1 MRAELWMLLG
11 GRAVAGRQVLLLAV
25 ALAALSA
32 QVGLLAVAGWF
43 IVASGLAGAGLYL
56 LRDMHSP
63 SGLIRTLALSRVV
76 LRYGESVLGHDLL
89 FRQMAQLRGQLFD
102 ALAIRSSRI
111 IHGMQID
118 QALERIV
125 GDVHWLEQVMPRMLW
140 PLMGPLLLPPV
151 IALFLAPFCSPLALL
166 VLVPWLAW
174 LVSLSGAARLGRRSG
189 ETLQRLAARRRVWLG
204 ESVGAMSLLRQHG
217 LADLRQR
224 RLERFDRLESRL
236 LAAREWAETCLE
248 ITVVLAGALTII
260 VLVLAGGCLA
270 GATPGPML
278 AWSVLGLLA
287 LVEALRVQPAAWL
300 DFHRLRSRV
309 CGLHAE
315 LSSLSQ
321 PSGQRVG
328 VVDPEPEPA
337 PGVARAE
344 GDEDLHVRRLELT
357 EPLGGRIL
365 LDAVSFSVARGEPLL
380 VCGVSGQGKSR
391 LLATLAGFVRPH
403 GGEIRLGSMKCVQ
416 DHERSW
422 HRQVAYLPQE
432 NPVLDDTVAANL
444 RLAVPGARDDELE
457 AVLARVGLES
467 LLACRADGLNT
478 AVGPEGGALS
488 GGESRRLGLA
498 RLLLRDPAC
507 VLLDEPFTGLDART
521 RDRLLDRLLP
531 WLAGRVAVI
540 ALHEPEPRLA
550 AMGRVL
556 WLKDGRLV
564 PQDAPCKDIR
574 RPASGAD

>member
-278 AWSVLGLLA
+278 AWSV
-287 LVEALRVQPAAWL
+287 
-300 DFHRLRSRV
+300 
-309 CGLHAE
+309 
-315 LSSLSQ
+315 
-321 PSGQRVG
+321 
-328 VVDPEPEPA
+328 
-337 PGVARAE
+337 
-344 GDEDLHVRRLELT
+344 
-357 EPLGGRIL
+357 
-365 LDAVSFSVARGEPLL
+365 
-380 VCGVSGQGKSR
+380 
-391 LLATLAGFVRPH
+391 
-403 GGEIRLGSMKCVQ
+403 
-416 DHERSW
+416 
-422 HRQVAYLPQE
+422 
-432 NPVLDDTVAANL
+432 
-444 RLAVPGARDDELE
+444 
-457 AVLARVGLES
+457 
-467 LLACRADGLNT
+467 
-478 AVGPEGGALS
+478 
-488 GGESRRLGLA
+488 
-498 RLLLRDPAC
+498 
-507 VLLDEPFTGLDART
+507 
-521 RDRLLDRLLP
+521 
-531 WLAGRVAVI
+531 
-540 ALHEPEPRLA
+540 
-550 AMGRVL
+550 
-556 WLKDGRLV
+556 
-564 PQDAPCKDIR
+564 
-574 RPASGAD
+574 